1 MANDLQATLGRIVSK
16 SEVLLAKYQVL
27 EADKRAADE
36 EIAGLRAKLAE
47 ANAELAKL
55 RRDYEFLQIARMVS
69 PTPEAINQNQAILAK
84 MVQDIDKCISQ
95 LME

>member
-16 SEVLLAKYQVL
+16 SEVLVAKYRAL

-36 EIAGLRAKLAE
+36 EIAGLRAKLDE
-47 ANAELAKL
+47 VTAELARLK
-55 RRDYEFLQIARMVS
+55 RDYEFLQIARMVS
-69 PTPEAINQNQAILAK
+69 PTREAITQNQAILSK